1 MSEFKRLCLS
11 GGGIL
16 VYQFLGCL
24 QFITESADLSN
35 IEEYAG
41 TSVGSIL
48 CFLLAIGYKP
58 MELLLKLTMS
68 KVWGTLKHPN
78 LVALLQG
85 DGAYSF
91 SPIQEFLERVT
102 IEKIGKLPTLGSL
115 KKDYGADLTCVTY
128 NLTERRPE
136 YLSPRTHPDMPCL
149 TAIRMSSCLPFLFE
163 SYRYGEASYVDGAT
177 VDNFPIDVF
186 EGTKSTVAIC
196 ISPEKAPRTSSSK
209 EFNMVGYSLDILTA
223 SGLQHTKHMI
233 QKAREKQAVHLIQLH
248 DTGVEIFEFTLD
260 TPQKLDLFSEGY
272 KDARRQFLT
281 VKQEDEENSVE

>member
-1 MSEFKRLCLS
+1 M
-11 GGGIL
+11 
-16 VYQFLGCL
+16 YQFLGCL